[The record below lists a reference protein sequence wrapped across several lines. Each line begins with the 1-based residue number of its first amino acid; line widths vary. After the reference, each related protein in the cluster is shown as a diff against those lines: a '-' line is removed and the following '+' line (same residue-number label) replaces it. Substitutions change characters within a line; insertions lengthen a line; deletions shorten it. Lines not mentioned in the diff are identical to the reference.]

1 MSSSRPAPGR
11 PARERPHPALA
22 ERRRAIARAQG
33 KRRRSG
39 VLLLIGAA
47 VAAAF
52 VYWIATGP
60 LLAVHDVRMGGYERE
75 DKGELMSALERAA
88 GTGTILQPA
97 IGEMQEAADAFPW
110 VESIS
115 VARTWPRGLVVDVTE
130 AEPVAVAAFG
140 DQAVLVSAAGRVLGP
155 REGSPGLGWMRLDA
169 APPAPGATLPDE
181 ARAGLAFMAAAP
193 PEVAAR
199 VRALS
204 LGRDGALTARLTDGP
219 PLRLGPP
226 ERLAAKASAL
236 ALVLSSVS
244 AADQQAATY
253 IDLTFPERPA
263 LGTTAVG
270 EATTDATTSETGDGS
285 TTETSDGNL
294 YGTGDETVADPAATT
309 SP

>member
-1 MSSSRPAPGR
+1 MSGSRPAPGR
-11 PARERPHPALA
+11 PVRPRPHPAVA
-22 ERRRAIARAQG
+22 ERRRAVARQQG
-33 KRRRSG
+33 RRRRSG
-39 VLLLIGAA
+39 VLLLLGAA

-60 LLAVHDVRMGGYERE
+60 LLAVHDVRMKGYDRE
-75 DKGELMSALERAA
+75 DRGELIAALERAA

-97 IGEMQEAADAFPW
+97 VQEMQEAASAFPW

-115 VARTWPRGLVVDVTE
+115 VARTWPRGLAVDVTE

-140 DQAVLVSAAGRVLGP
+140 DQAVLVSATGRVLGP

-169 APPAPGATLPDE
+169 APPADGAALPDE
-181 ARAGLAFMAAAP
+181 ARAGLAFMAALP

-204 LGRDGALTARLTDGP
+204 LGRDGALTARLTGGP

-236 ALVLSSVS
+236 TLVLSSVS
-244 AADQQAATY
+244 VADQGSATY

-263 LGTTAVG
+263 LGTTAAG
-270 EATTDATTSETGDGS
+270 EETTDASTVDGTTPETTDG
-285 TTETSDGNL
+285 
-294 YGTGDETVADPAATT
+294 TVADPAVTT
-309 SP
+309 TP